1 MVEVEGEVP
10 EDPNLE
16 KVEVAQSPQ
25 KVIKGSPW
33 SRTWRALLGK
43 EEMFWKPRGPAGQK
57 LNF

>member
-33 SRTWRALLGK
+33 SRTWRAVLGK
-43 EEMFWKPRGPAGQK
+43 EEMF
-57 LNF
+57 